1 MIITTTNT
9 VEGKTITA
17 YHGLVAG
24 ETIMGANVFK
34 DLFAGIRNIVGG
46 RSGTY
51 EQVFKDARAQAL
63 SEMESGA
70 RALGANAVVGVSIN
84 YGAIGASDGML
95 MVSATGTAVT
105 LG

>member
-9 VEGKTITA
+9 VEGRSITA

-46 RSGTY
+46 RSGSY
-51 EQVFKDARAQAL
+51 EKVFRDARAEAMA
-63 SEMESGA
+63 EMEAEA
-70 RALGANAVVGVSIN
+70 RARGANAILGVSLN